1 MSSLQLPSCGN
12 KQASMFEESAVFKIK
27 DVPLVLSIF
36 DQKYVLFGLVLFKPP
51 IFDSD
56 IGHYT
61 CAIRLNNK
69 FEMYDDMRAKPF
81 SVSANENAVIHCLF
95 YIKTGIS
102 VNLNRNP
109 TNNGDKTNEN
119 HDNEATIYDASDEEE
134 FCGFDSSDS
143 SVFVQHSD
151 SSFFRLYHK

>member
-36 DQKYVLFGLVLFKPP
+36 DQKTFYSGWFVQASY
-51 IFDSD
+51 FDSD

-119 HDNEATIYDASDEEE
+119 HDNEATIYDAIDEEE